1 MNKVKDQINKRGSKL
16 AILGKTFR
24 SSQSYDGNT
33 KISKDDFLFS
43 FKELGIAIEDEE
55 LVSLLKFLDK
65 DRDLMID
72 FDEFLLAI
80 RGRPNQR
87 RQAIIDKA
95 FLKFDKDG
103 TALIKVT
110 DIREVFNCIKHPK
123 VICGE
128 LNEDQVFAQFLKHF
142 NDYGDGTIERKEW
155 NDYYSVLSSSIDND
169 DYFVLLM
176 KTAWNLD

>member
-1 MNKVKDQINKRGSKL
+1 MNKVKDQILKRGSKL

-33 KISKDDFLFS
+33 KINVDDFLFS
-43 FKELGIAIEDEE
+43 FKELGIVLANDEIE
-55 LVSLLKFLDK
+55 SLLAFLDK
-65 DRDLMID
+65 DNDKMIN

-95 FLKFDKDG
+95 FLKFDTDG
-103 TALIKVT
+103 TGIIKVT

-123 VICGE
+123 VVCGE
-128 LNEDQVFAQFLKHF
+128 LSEDQVFAQFLKHF
-142 NDYGDGTIERKEW
+142 NDYGEGTIERKEW

-176 KTAWNLD
+176 KTAWNLE